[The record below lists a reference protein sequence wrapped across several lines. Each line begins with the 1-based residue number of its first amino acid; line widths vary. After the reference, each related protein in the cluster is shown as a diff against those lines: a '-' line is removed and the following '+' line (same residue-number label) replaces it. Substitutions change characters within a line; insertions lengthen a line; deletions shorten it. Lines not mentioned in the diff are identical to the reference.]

1 MKTKLRETDLY
12 PPVKQF
18 LEGQGYTVKSE
29 IGACDVMALRG
40 AEAPVIVE
48 LKTGF
53 TLQLLYQAID
63 RQKVTD
69 LVYVGVPAPQK
80 GFGADE
86 LGLCRRLGLGLLSVK
101 DGWVEALLDPAPY
114 APRKHKP
121 RTQRLLKEFQRRVG
135 DPNAGGST
143 RRPLM
148 TAYRQD
154 ALRCAHY
161 LDRNGAARIKDV
173 VTATHVARAAGI
185 FRSDVYGWFEK
196 VERGTYAASPKA
208 RAALAT
214 YADVVAAITGG

>member
-1 MKTKLRETDLY
+1 MQRPNETDLY
-12 PPVKQF
+12 PPVKRF
-18 LEGQGYTVKSE
+18 LEGQGYTVKAE
-29 IGACDVMALRG
+29 IGACDVMAVRG
-40 AEAPVIVE
+40 TDVPVIVE

-53 TLQLLYQAID
+53 TLALLYQAID

-69 LVYVGVPAPQK
+69 LVYVCVPEPKK
-80 GFGADE
+80 GIGRDDVV
-86 LGLCRRLGLGLLSVK
+86 LCRRLGLGLLVVK
-101 DGWVEALLDPAPY
+101 NGWVEAHLDPAPY
-114 APRKHKP
+114 VPRKHKP

-135 DPNAGGST
+135 DSNTGGST

-161 LDRNGAARIKDV
+161 LDSNGAARIRDV
-173 VTATHVARAAGI
+173 VAATRVARAAGI

-208 RAALAT
+208 REALAT
-214 YADVVAAITGG
+214 YADVVAAITA